1 MSSNLRSIADSLA
14 EGLQSVSWDIAATV
28 VQRKNWANIDVE
40 AMSVPHV
47 FVVPG
52 NADVTR
58 IDRVTMQVDYTV
70 TVFVG
75 QHVTSDAEVDAMLDL
90 ADSVMLQVRAHSF
103 GESVTWPD
111 GVTSPQAVSIDLNPE
126 DALSERNVWRAVITA
141 TYRVFE
147 ANALPTP
154 PAQE

>member
-1 MSSNLRSIADSLA
+1 MSSTLRALADSLA
-14 EGLQSVSWDIAATV
+14 TGLQSVTWGITSTV
-28 VQRKNWANIDVE
+28 VERKNWANLDVE

-58 IDRVTMQVDYTV
+58 ISRQVMQVDYTV

-75 QHVTSDAEVDAMLDL
+75 RHVQDDAGVDAMLDL

-103 GESVTWPD
+103 GSAVTWPA
-111 GVTSPQAVSIDLNPE
+111 GVTSPQTVSIDLNPD
-126 DALSERNVWRAVITA
+126 DALTERNVWRAVVTA

-147 ANALPTP
+147 SNVLPTP
-154 PAQE
+154 TP

>member
-1 MSSNLRSIADSLA
+1 MSSKLRGIADALA
-14 EGLQSVSWDIAATV
+14 AGLQSVTWGISSTV
-28 VQRKNWANIDVE
+28 VERKNWANLDVE

-58 IDRVTMQVDYTV
+58 ISRLMMQVDYTV

-75 QHVTSDAEVDAMLDL
+75 RHVQTDQDVDAMLDL
-90 ADSVMLQVRAHSF
+90 ADSAMLQVRAHSF
-103 GESVTWPD
+103 QNVSFPA
-111 GVTSPQAVSIDLNPE
+111 GVTSPQSVSIDLNPD
-126 DALSERNVWRAVITA
+126 DALTERNVWRAVITA

-147 ANALPTP
+147 SNVLPTV
-154 PAQE
+154 

>member
-1 MSSNLRSIADSLA
+1 MSSNLRTIADSLA
-14 EGLQSVSWDIAATV
+14 AGLQSVSWAIPSTV
-28 VQRKNWANIDVE
+28 VERKNWASVDID

-58 IDRVTMQVDYTV
+58 ISRIVMQVDYTV

-75 QHVTSDAEVDAMLDL
+75 RHVSTDSDVDAMLDL

-103 GESVTWPD
+103 GSSVTWPT
-111 GVTSPQAVSIDLNPE
+111 GVTSPQNVSIELNPD
-126 DALSERNVWRAVITA
+126 DALTERNVWRAVITA

-147 ANALPTP
+147 SNLLPTV
-154 PAQE
+154 

>member
-1 MSSNLRSIADSLA
+1 MSSTLRTIADRLA
-14 EGLQSVSWDIAATV
+14 TGLNSVTWAIPSTV
-28 VQRKNWANIDVE
+28 VQRRNWTDLDVE
-40 AMSVPHV
+40 SMTAPRV

-58 IDRVTMQVDYTV
+58 ISRLVMQIDYTV

-75 QHVTSDAEVDAMLDL
+75 RHVQTDSDVDAMLDL

-103 GESVTWPD
+103 GSSVVWPA
-111 GVTSPQAVSIDLNPE
+111 GVTSPQTVSIDLNPD
-126 DALSERNVWRAVITA
+126 DALTERNVWRAVITA

-147 ANALPTP
+147 TNTLPT
-154 PAQE
+154 A

>member
-1 MSSNLRSIADSLA
+1 MSSNLRTIADSLA
-14 EGLQSVSWDIAATV
+14 AGLQSVSLGIASTI
-28 VQRKNWANIDVE
+28 VQRKNWASVDVD

-52 NADVTR
+52 SADVTR
-58 IDRVTMQVDYTV
+58 ISRLMMQVDYTV

-75 QHVTSDAEVDAMLDL
+75 RHVTTDSDVDAMLDL

-103 GESVTWPD
+103 GSNITWPT
-111 GVTSPQAVSIDLNPE
+111 GVTSPQNVSIDLNPD
-126 DALSERNVWRAVITA
+126 DALTERNVWRAVITA

-147 ANALPTP
+147 SNVLPTV
-154 PAQE
+154 

>member
-1 MSSNLRSIADSLA
+1 MSSTLRTIADRLA
-14 EGLQSVSWDIAATV
+14 SGLQSVTWGIPSTV
-28 VQRKNWANIDVE
+28 VERKNWASLDVDS
-40 AMSVPHV
+40 MSVPHI

-58 IDRVTMQVDYTV
+58 ISRLMMQVDYTA

-75 QHVTSDAEVDAMLDL
+75 RHVTSDTDVDAMLDL

-103 GESVTWPD
+103 GSSIIWPT
-111 GVTSPQAVSIDLNPE
+111 GVTSPQTVSIDLNPD
-126 DALSERNVWRAVITA
+126 DALTERNVWRAVITA

-147 ANALPTP
+147 SNVLPT
-154 PAQE
+154 A

>member
-1 MSSNLRSIADSLA
+1 MSSTLRALADSLA
-14 EGLQSVSWDIAATV
+14 TGLQSVTWGITSTTV
-28 VQRKNWANIDVE
+28 ERRNWANVDVD
-40 AMSVPHV
+40 AMGVPRV

-58 IDRVTMQVDYTV
+58 ISRQVMQVDYTV

-75 QHVTSDAEVDAMLDL
+75 RHVTTDAEVDGMLDL

-103 GESVTWPD
+103 GQAVTWPA
-111 GVTSPQAVSIDLNPE
+111 GVTSPQTVGIDLNPD
-126 DALSERNVWRAVITA
+126 DALTERNVWRAVITA

-147 ANALPTP
+147 TNVLPTV
-154 PAQE
+154 

>member
-1 MSSNLRSIADSLA
+1 MSSTLRTIADRLA
-14 EGLQSVSWDIAATV
+14 TGLNSVTWAIPSTV
-28 VQRKNWANIDVE
+28 VQRRNWTDLDVE
-40 AMSVPHV
+40 SMTAPRV

-58 IDRVTMQVDYTV
+58 INRQMMQIDYTV

-75 QHVTSDAEVDAMLDL
+75 RHVQTDSDVDAMLDL

-103 GESVTWPD
+103 GQAVVWPA
-111 GVTSPQAVSIDLNPE
+111 GVTSPQTVSIDLNPD
-126 DALSERNVWRAVITA
+126 DALTERNVWRAVITA

-147 ANALPTP
+147 SNVLPTV
-154 PAQE
+154 

>member
-1 MSSNLRSIADSLA
+1 MSSTLRTLADSLA
-14 EGLQSVSWDIAATV
+14 DGLQSVTWDIASTV
-28 VQRKNWANIDVE
+28 VERKNWASLDVD

-58 IDRVTMQVDYTV
+58 ISRLMMQVDYTV

-75 QHVTSDAEVDAMLDL
+75 RHVTSDSDVDAMLDL
-90 ADSVMLQVRAHSF
+90 ADAVMLQVRAHDF
-103 GESVTWPD
+103 GESVTWPV
-111 GVTSPQAVSIDLNPE
+111 GVTSPQTVSIDLNPD
-126 DALSERNVWRAVITA
+126 DALTERNVWRAVITA

-147 ANALPTP
+147 SSVLPTF
-154 PAQE
+154 

>member
-1 MSSNLRSIADSLA
+1 MSSTLRALADSLA
-14 EGLQSVSWDIAATV
+14 DGLQSVTWGITSTTV
-28 VQRKNWANIDVE
+28 ERKNWVNIDVD
-40 AMSVPHV
+40 AMAVPRV

-58 IDRVTMQVDYTV
+58 ISRLMMQVDYTV

-75 QHVTSDAEVDAMLDL
+75 RHVTTDDEVDGMLDL

-103 GESVTWPD
+103 GAGVTWPA
-111 GVTSPQAVSIDLNPE
+111 GVSSPQTVSIDLNPD
-126 DALSERNVWRAVITA
+126 DALTERNVWRAVITA

-147 ANALPTP
+147 SNVLPSP
-154 PAQE
+154 